1 MMWRERV
8 GLCAI
13 LLLALVLRWTGLGW
27 DGYNHYHPDERYIT
41 WVATTIEWPADWS
54 TAFNPAQSTFNP
66 YYWPPG
72 AESQGIEVLQDQPRK
87 FAYGHV
93 PLYAGVAVTRL
104 LEWVGPSLRS
114 LLPVDWP
121 LVRDVLNG
129 VEAVEFRHLT
139 AVSRALTGLIDVG
152 TVWLVFLLGRRL
164 YGTAVGLLAAAFLA
178 VNVMH
183 IQLAHFFIS
192 DPYVTFFGVAAV
204 YWLVVAVQEGG
215 EGRGAQG
222 VGRGAV
228 WVAAV
233 FVGLAIGSKFGAV
246 LLLLPLTVAIWF
258 ISVDLSEFEPQSSQR
273 TQRKEAKSLRSL
285 RFNVN
290 QNRFVGRLVGAG
302 LVVFAAFFV
311 TNPFA
316 VLDQSCELLTPA
328 VQLGSV
334 TIPAIDWRSCY
345 LDNILLQGRM
355 VRGELNAPFTFQYDD
370 TTPYLYYLEMQFKA
384 GMGPQLAVPAF
395 LGFAWVVWG
404 VLARKGAKAQ
414 RWNGSAD
421 DADRSGFS
429 RIEGKE
435 IRLAIFR
442 QLLSGFAALRERLL
456 QADPAQLVI
465 LAFLLPF
472 FLSTGNFYVK
482 FMRYLQPMVPF
493 LMVYGAA
500 LIWQLRPTWLRWGA
514 VVLVGGGTAVYAL
527 TFVNLYQQEHP
538 WITASKWVYD
548 NIEPGTL
555 ILSEQWDDAL
565 PTTLLLPDGLR
576 RRGEYGNA
584 ELTWLTGS
592 EARDNEA
599 KLDDNLALLAE
610 AEYLTLMSNRVYGV
624 VPRTG
629 DRFPISSQY
638 HQLLLDGKLGY
649 EVVWINGR
657 FPHLGPLRLI
667 PNTFTWPSLH
677 PNPVIA
683 DYLADQNGLNWGRL
697 DESFTVYDQPL
708 TIIFQNKG
716 HLSAAEMKRLF
727 VLQSSN

>member
-1 MMWRERV
+1 MRYWDRV
-8 GLCAI
+8 LLLLL
-13 LLLALVLRWTGLGW
+13 LLLALGLRWAGLDW
-27 DGYNHYHPDERYIT
+27 DGYNHYHPDERYIS
-41 WVATTIEWPADWS
+41 WVATTIEWPTDWS
-54 TAFNPAQSTFNP
+54 TAFDPAQSSFNP

-72 AESQGIEVLQDQPRK
+72 AESQGIEVPQDQPRK
-87 FAYGHV
+87 FAYGHL
-93 PLYAGVAVTRL
+93 PLYAGVAATRL
-104 LEWVGPSLRS
+104 LEWVGPSMRQ
-114 LLPVDWP
+114 LLPADWP
-121 LVRDVLNG
+121 FVRDVLNG
-129 VEAVEFRHLT
+129 GEAVAFRHLT

-152 TVWLVFLLGRRL
+152 TVWLLFLLGRRL

-204 YWLVVAVQEGG
+204 YWLVRGVQGADD
-215 EGRGAQG
+215 GRRTADGRAWSV
-222 VGRGAV
+222 VGSRSSIF
-228 WVAAV
+228 WAAV
-233 FVGLAIGSKFGAV
+233 CIGLAIGSKFGAV
-246 LLLLPLTVAIWF
+246 LLLLPLALAIWL
-258 ISVDLSEFEPQSSQR
+258 VDRE
-273 TQRKEAKSLRSL
+273 
-285 RFNVN
+285 
-290 QNRFVGRLVGAG
+290 RFVGRLLVAG

-316 VLDQSCELLTPA
+316 VLDQSCELLTPETA
-328 VQLGSV
+328 VGPV

-355 VRGELNAPFTFQYDD
+355 VRGELNAPFTFQYDG
-370 TTPYLYYLEMQFKA
+370 TLPYLYYLEMQFKA
-384 GMGPQLAVPAF
+384 GMGPLLAVPAF
-395 LGFAWVVWG
+395 LGLAWVVWG
-404 VLARKGAKAQ
+404 ILARKGAKAQ
-414 RWNGSAD
+414 SV
-421 DADRSGFS
+421 SF
-429 RIEGKE
+429 
-435 IRLAIFR
+435 
-442 QLLSGFAALRERLL
+442 LSVFASLREKLL

-482 FMRYLQPMVPF
+482 FMRYVQPMVPF
-493 LMVYGAA
+493 LLVYAA
-500 LIWQLRPTWLRWGA
+500 AWLWQLRPSWLRWGA

-527 TFVNLYQQEHP
+527 AFVTLYQQEHP
-538 WITASKWVYD
+538 WTTASKWVYA
-548 NIEPGTL
+548 NISPGTL

-576 RRGEYGNA
+576 RRGEYRNA

-592 EARDNEA
+592 GARDNEA
-599 KLDDNLALLAE
+599 KLDDNLMLLAG

-629 DRFPISSQY
+629 ERFPISSQY

-657 FPHLGPLRLI
+657 FPHLGPLRLVPDTFSWPGLQ
-667 PNTFTWPSLH
+667 PNTLIT
-677 PNPVIA
+677 

-708 TIIFQNKG
+708 TIIFQNQG
-716 HLSAAEMKRLF
+716 HLSVAEMKRLF

>member
-1 MMWRERV
+1 MMRWERV
-8 GLCAI
+8 WLWGI
-13 LLLALVLRWTGLGW
+13 LLLALALRWTGLDW
-27 DGYNHYHPDERYIT
+27 DGYNHYHPDERYIA

-54 TAFNPAQSTFNP
+54 TAFNPVQSTFNP
-66 YYWPPG
+66 YYWSPG
-72 AESQGIEVLQDQPRK
+72 AESQGIEVPQDQPRK
-87 FAYGHV
+87 FAYGHL
-93 PLYAGVAVTRL
+93 PLYAGVAATRL
-104 LEWVGPSLRS
+104 LEWVGPLLRP
-114 LLPVDWP
+114 LLPADWL

-129 VEAVEFRHLT
+129 VEQVEFRHLT

-164 YGTAVGLLAAAFLA
+164 YKTAVGLLAAAFLA

-204 YWLVVAVQEGG
+204 YWLVVAVQENW
-215 EGRGAQG
+215 EGRGAWG
-222 VGRGAV
+222 VGRRAV
-228 WVAAV
+228 WWAAV
-233 FVGLAIGSKFGAV
+233 CVGLAIGSKFGAV
-246 LLLLPLTVAIWF
+246 LLLLPLVAAIWL
-258 ISVDLSEFEPQSSQR
+258 VDRE
-273 TQRKEAKSLRSL
+273 
-285 RFNVN
+285 
-290 QNRFVGRLVGAG
+290 RFVAGLVVAG

-316 VLDQSCELLTPA
+316 ILDQSCELLTPA
-328 VQLGSV
+328 VQLGRI

-355 VRGELNAPFTFQYDD
+355 VRGELNAPFTFQYDG
-370 TTPYLYYLEMQFKA
+370 TLPYLYYLEMQFKA
-384 GMGPQLAVPAF
+384 GMGPLLAIAAF
-395 LGFAWVVWG
+395 LGLVWVIWG
-404 VLARKGAKAQ
+404 ILARKGPKAQ
-414 RWNGSAD
+414 RGNGSAD
-421 DADRSGFS
+421 DADQGGFS
-429 RIEGKE
+429 RIRAKKSAKT
-435 IRLAIFR
+435 RSNPRYPRFHLASSSILR
-442 QLLSGFAALRERLL
+442 VLAAWREQLL
-456 QADPAQLVI
+456 QTDPAQLVV

-500 LIWQLRPTWLRWGA
+500 LIWQVRASWLRWGLA
-514 VVLVGGGTAVYAL
+514 VLVGGGTAVYAL
-527 TFVNLYQQEHP
+527 AFVNLYQQEHP
-538 WITASKWVYD
+538 WTTASKWVYA
-548 NIEPGTL
+548 NIEPGAL

-576 RRGEYGNA
+576 RRGEYRNA

-592 EARDNEA
+592 GVRDNEA

-629 DRFPISSQY
+629 ERFPVSSQY

-649 EVVWINGR
+649 EVVAINGR
-657 FPHLGPLRLI
+657 FPHLGPLTLI
-667 PNTFTWPSLH
+667 PDTFGWPGLH
-677 PNPVIA
+677 PSPAIA
-683 DYLADQNGLNWGRL
+683 TYLAEQNGLNWGRL

-708 TIIFQNKG
+708 TIIFQNTG
-716 HLSAAEMKRLF
+716 HFSVAEMKQLF
-727 VLQSSN
+727 VLK